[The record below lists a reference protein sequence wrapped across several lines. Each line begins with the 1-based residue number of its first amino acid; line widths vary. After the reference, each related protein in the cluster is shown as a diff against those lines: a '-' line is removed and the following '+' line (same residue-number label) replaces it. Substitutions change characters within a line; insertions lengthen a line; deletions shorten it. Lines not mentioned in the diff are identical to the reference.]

1 MLRLRLPHNVSLVSV
16 HGDFN
21 LMSTVDVIDALE
33 RVRRQ
38 GAKVD
43 EPEGA
48 RYVVISETA
57 LNQIIRELRGGAAER
72 QDAECL
78 GAQPVDTSR

>member
-1 MLRLRLPHNVSLVSV
+1 MLRLRLPHNVSLVSF

-21 LMSTVDVIDALE
+21 LMSTVDVIDTLE

-48 RYVVISETA
+48 RYISETA